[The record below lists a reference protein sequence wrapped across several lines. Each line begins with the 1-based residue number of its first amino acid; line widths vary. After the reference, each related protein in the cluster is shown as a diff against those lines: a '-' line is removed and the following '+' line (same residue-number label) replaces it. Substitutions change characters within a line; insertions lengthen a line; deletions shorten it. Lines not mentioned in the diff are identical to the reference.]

1 MKKETVPTSE
11 SWLNKTTLGIGLT
24 SLFSDWSHEIAT
36 AVLPAFLISL
46 GAGAAWL
53 GLIEGLADGLSSVTK
68 LIAGHYTDRLH
79 RRKPLILAGYA
90 VTTVATGTLALA
102 TGTTHVLISRA
113 TAWLGRGART
123 PGRKALLAAAVPAG
137 AYGRAFGLERL
148 MDTAG
153 AIAGPL
159 SAFWLLRHYQGRYAP
174 VFVWTL
180 LPGLLAVVC
189 FAIFVREQP
198 SRLLIKRPFWTSLR
212 SLPPRFR
219 RFLFAVGI
227 FGAGDFAH
235 TLLIFYATQM
245 LAPELG
251 TVAAAGVAMGFYVL
265 HNVFYA
271 SFAFVAGWLGDRVFR
286 PRVLA
291 AGYALAGLT
300 ALLLVMGV
308 RTPLLLG
315 AVFILGGIYV
325 GTEEALEDSLA
336 AELVPHSQHGVAFGT
351 LAAVNAVG
359 DFISSLAVG
368 WLWSAYSPGIAFGV
382 AGLLFFIGAVLVLRV
397 R

>member
-11 SWLNKTTLGIGLT
+11 SWLNKTTFGIGLT

-53 GLIEGLADGLSSVTK
+53 GLIEGLADGLSSITK

-79 RRKPLILAGYA
+79 RRKPLILIGYA
-90 VTTVATGTLALA
+90 ITTVATGTLALA
-102 TGTTHVLISRA
+102 TKSTHVLLSRA

-123 PGRKALLAAAVPAG
+123 PGRKALLAAAVPAK

-148 MDTAG
+148 MDTTG

-159 SAFWLLRHYQGRYAP
+159 SAFWLLRHYQGNYAP
-174 VFVWTL
+174 VFMWTL
-180 LPGLLAVVC
+180 LPGLLAVAC
-189 FAIFVREQP
+189 FAIFVREQL
-198 SRLLIKRPFWTSLR
+198 SRVPTRRPFWTALR

-227 FGAGDFAH
+227 FGAGYCSH

-271 SFAFVAGWLGDRVFR
+271 LFAFAAGWLGDRVSR

-291 AGYALAGLT
+291 AGYVLAGLT
-300 ALLLVMGV
+300 VLLLVAGV
-308 RTPLLLG
+308 RTPLILG
-315 AVFILGGIYV
+315 AVFILAGIYV

-359 DFISSLAVG
+359 DFVSSLAVG
-368 WLWSAYSPGIAFGV
+368 WLWSAYSPEIAFGV
-382 AGLLFFIGAVLVLRV
+382 AGLLFLMGAALMLRV